1 MNIHRGQLLV
11 RFLYPGRL
19 VGPTLWWVVLL
30 LYLESFLLHTC
41 SFQAYDERRG
51 LLRAEL
57 PLFKGME
64 PISR

>member
-19 VGPTLWWVVLL
+19 VGSTLWWVVLL
-30 LYLESFLLHTC
+30 LYLGSLLLHTC

-57 PLFKGME
+57 PFFKGME

>member
-30 LYLESFLLHTC
+30 LYLGSFLLHTC
-41 SFQAYDERRG
+41 SFQAYDGKERTSQG
-51 LLRAEL
+51 RAS
-57 PLFKGME
+57 FIQGHGAY
-64 PISR
+64 